1 MLSVTRSNERGH
13 VQHGWLDSHH
23 SFSFGSYYNPKQMG
37 FGPLRVINED
47 IVDASQGFGTHGHE
61 NMEIVSYVLSGALE
75 HKDSMGNGSV
85 LRRGQVQRMSA
96 GTGVLHSE
104 FNPSPVEKAHFL
116 QIWLYPNQKD
126 IEPSYEESI
135 FTDEEKQNKWCL
147 IASPDG
153 EQGSVRIHQ
162 DAKLFASILD
172 GKEMPEYELAS
183 DRIAYIHIVNG
194 DITINGIELHTG
206 DALKISNEQTILV
219 EQAHNTEILLFD
231 LPARQM

>member
-1 MLSVTRSNERGH
+1 MLSITRSHERGH

-47 IVDASQGFGTHGHE
+47 RVEPGQGFGTHGHE
-61 NMEIVSYVLSGALE
+61 NMEIISYVLSGALE
-75 HKDSMGNGSV
+75 HKDSMGNGSI

-104 FNPSPVEKAHFL
+104 FNPSVTEESHFL

-126 IEPSYEESI
+126 VEPSYEEAVFS
-135 FTDEEKQNKWCL
+135 DEDKQGKWCL
-147 IASPDG
+147 IASDNG

-162 DAKLFASILD
+162 DAKLHTGIFNGTQA
-172 GKEMPEYELAS
+172 PEYTLAN
-183 DRIAYIHIVNG
+183 DRIAYIHVVKG
-194 DITINGIELHTG
+194 DITINGQQLHTG
-206 DALKISNEQTILV
+206 DALKLTAESRVQIQ
-219 EQAHNTEILLFD
+219 QANNAEVLLFD
-231 LPARQM
+231 MIAR

>member
-1 MLSVTRSNERGH
+1 MLSITKSHERGH

-47 IVDASQGFGTHGHE
+47 KVEPGQGFGTHGHE
-61 NMEIVSYVLSGALE
+61 NMEIVSYVLSGSLE

-104 FNPSPVEKAHFL
+104 FNPSATETSHFL
-116 QIWLYPNQKD
+116 QIWLYPNQKN
-126 IEPSYEESI
+126 IEPSYEEAV
-135 FTDEEKQNKWCL
+135 FNAEDKQDKWCL
-147 IASPDG
+147 IASETG

-162 DAKLFASILD
+162 DARLYAGIFNGQQA
-172 GKEMPEYELAS
+172 PEYTLS
-183 DRIAYIHIVNG
+183 DDRIAYIHVVKG
-194 DITINGIELHTG
+194 CITINGQALLAG
-206 DALKISNEQTILV
+206 DALKLTTESLIQIQ
-219 EQAHNTEILLFD
+219 QANNAEVLLFD
-231 LPARQM
+231 MTAH